1 MILHHQRDGSVKS
14 KEKVG
19 KTKAPSKP
27 PRGEAYSERDGKKKE
42 TRLTRRDTSVR
53 EPCDDDNEC
62 CDLEDE
68 L

>member
-27 PRGEAYSERDGKKKE
+27 PRGEAYSERDGTKKKQGSRTE
-42 TRLTRRDTSVR
+42 ALRFVSLVMMIM
-53 EPCDDDNEC
+53 NVVI
-62 CDLEDE
+62 
-68 L
+68 